1 MVKNVHHASTKGE
14 TEIQTHLS
22 PNQTQESKHQTVQ
35 KIIRSPRSPASV
47 GPGGAAT
54 TYTNFSTQK
63 KHVQRQ
69 QKHTSFV
76 E

>member
-35 KIIRSPRSPASV
+35 KIIGGAHSPASV
-47 GPGGAAT
+47 GPGAT
-54 TYTNFSTQK
+54 TTTHTNLSTQK